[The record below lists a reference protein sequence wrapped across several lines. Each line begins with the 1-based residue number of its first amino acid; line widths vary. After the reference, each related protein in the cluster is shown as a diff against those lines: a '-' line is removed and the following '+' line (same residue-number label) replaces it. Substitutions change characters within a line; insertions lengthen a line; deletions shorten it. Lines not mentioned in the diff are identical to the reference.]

1 MSSTVKGFVLLWTM
15 VDLYFQWK
23 RISLR
28 WEWRGKVSIISSFKL
43 SLIDISLVPVIVIFT
58 KFDDLMTLIYDIDED
73 DNVNRR
79 NAEEE
84 VERNFRKPLYGYAFP
99 PCADVCFEGKW
110 WRQSVDHIAQ
120 CLTLWQICISKQVI
134 IRTKWKFSSRR
145 QHPHLMM
152 SLSRCCLFQ
161 CSKTVLISVFNVQ

>member
-1 MSSTVKGFVLLWTM
+1 M

-99 PCADVCFEGKW
+99 PCADVCFEGK
-110 WRQSVDHIAQ
+110 
-120 CLTLWQICISKQVI
+120 
-134 IRTKWKFSSRR
+134 
-145 QHPHLMM
+145 
-152 SLSRCCLFQ
+152 
-161 CSKTVLISVFNVQ
+161 